1 MANLVCPHCGAY
13 TAPNPNVFKATV
25 TYTQP
30 AGLGTTVRRHE
41 GLAEA
46 VSFDRAGR
54 RNYGV
59 MVCLACDRFF
69 VAKLSGGEWLA
80 VYPIQ
85 HKVAAEDIPEP
96 VRSDFDE
103 ANLCLA
109 VGAYK
114 GTLAMCQATM
124 EALWRDKKAT
134 GLNDLRDGGIISE
147 QLFLQA
153 TEIRLW
159 AGIVKHE
166 LLPDAVGK
174 EDAEQLLTYLE
185 GILDAVYV
193 QPARIAAIAQKRKQI
208 KKGDTAA

>member
-1 MANLVCPHCGAY
+1 MGKLICPICD
-13 TAPNPNVFKATV
+13 TATAFWPYKFEGKITI
-25 TYTQP
+25 
-30 AGLGTTVRRHE
+30 RHADKSISYQD

-46 VSFDRAGR
+46 LTPST
-54 RNYGV
+54 YGNATYSIV
-59 MVCLACDRFF
+59 LCQACEKLF
-69 VAKLSGGEWLA
+69 VAEEKSSGWES

-85 HKVAAEDIPEP
+85 HKLAGEDILEP
-96 VRSDFDE
+96 MKSDFDE
-103 ANLCLA
+103 ASLCLA

-114 GTLAMCQATM
+114 GTLVMCQATM

-134 GLNDLRDGGIISE
+134 RLNDLKDGGIISE

-166 LLPDAVGK
+166 PLPDAVGK

-193 QPARIAAIAQKRKQI
+193 QPARFAALSQKRDQI
-208 KKGDTAA
+208 KKGDKAA